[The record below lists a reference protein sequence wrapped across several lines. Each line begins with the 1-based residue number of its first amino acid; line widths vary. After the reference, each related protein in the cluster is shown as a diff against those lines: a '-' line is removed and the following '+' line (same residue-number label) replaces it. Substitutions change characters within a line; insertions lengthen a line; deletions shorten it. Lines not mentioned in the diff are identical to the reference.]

1 MSHLR
6 ALKLPLE
13 MWQKIPIISYL
24 YAKIIHRTLLKPLS
38 IPGETQ
44 LACFSQL
51 FDNEPIGKSLQHLEM
66 EKKELESA
74 WFLPN
79 FLHFVFIQ
87 PHISCSHR
95 THCLCTQL
103 YLLDQNWRKKASI
116 SFLLSDSYTRQAFDR
131 LSVKKF
137 AINVSFERP
146 NIRVKSFSQ

>member
-24 YAKIIHRTLLKPLS
+24 YAKIIHRTLLKSLS

-66 EKKELESA
+66 EKKS
-74 WFLPN
+74 
-79 FLHFVFIQ
+79 
-87 PHISCSHR
+87 SS
-95 THCLCTQL
+95 QL
-103 YLLDQNWRKKASI
+103 DFYPIFYI
-116 SFLLSDSYTRQAFDR
+116 SFLYNPTFLAPIEPTVYAHNFTCWTETEEKKLQLVFCYLTVTYGKHSICSNFTLS
-131 LSVKKF
+131 
-137 AINVSFERP
+137 
-146 NIRVKSFSQ
+146 